1 MTPMTRMT
9 RIKRTFDLCG
19 ALLGLVVVAPVLA
32 AIALVIVLF
41 EGRPAF
47 FRQER
52 VGAGGRTFRMWKFR
66 TMVVGA
72 ERMGAPLTVGNDR
85 RVTRVGGWLRR
96 RKLDELPQLLNVVA
110 GDMSLVGPR
119 PEVPHLLAR
128 YTPAQREVLGLV
140 PGITDPASL
149 RFYDEATLLARVAD
163 PERFYFEEI
172 VPEKIRLNLHYARE
186 ATPLTDLAVIA
197 STMRRIAARRPRDRR
212 RADGRAQLEARPD
225 ADMVPTNDR
234 ESTRAAG

>member
-1 MTPMTRMT
+1 MRPMTRMT
-9 RIKRTFDLCG
+9 RIKRAFDLCG

-41 EGRPAF
+41 EGRPVF

-52 VGAGGRTFRMWKFR
+52 VGASGRTFRMWKFR

-85 RVTRVGGWLRR
+85 RVTRVGRWLRR
-96 RKLDELPQLLNVVA
+96 QKLDELPQLLNVVT
-110 GDMSLVGPR
+110 GEMSLVGPR

-128 YTPAQREVLGLV
+128 YTPAQREVLRLV

-149 RFYDEATLLARVAD
+149 RFYDEANLLARAAD
-163 PERFYFEEI
+163 PERFYFEAI
-172 VPEKIRLNLHYARE
+172 VPEKIRLNLRYARE
-186 ATPLTDLAVIA
+186 ATLLTDLVVIA
-197 STMRRIAARRPRDRR
+197 STVRRIVARFPRERR
-212 RADGRAQLEARPD
+212 RGGGRVRHEALPATD
-225 ADMVPTNDR
+225 VEPTGDR
-234 ESTRAAG
+234 EASRIAG